1 MLEALGVRLVVE
13 PLPAIGAF
21 LGWRRKAFILPTLLL
36 LLVLLLFLHH
46 HVGAHM
52 AVEVGAPG
60 ECPPALGTLEG
71 FLTSV
76 DAPMPLQ
83 MGTPG
88 KSLPADS
95 TLVGFAPQMALKVPI
110 QTRRVGEAAAAL
122 RAAVG
127 FLPTGNVG
135 ALVGEQRGADA
146 ETPPAV
152 GAHIGPFARVH
163 PLVDGEVGALDEG
176 FAAVG
181 AAVRAVAGVDFLVF
195 HQGRFVAEALP
206 AFSTRG
212 AGLGLVEAWWFP
224 APALC
229 RAARRTLCGFGRF
242 GGFLMGFLRCSV
254 ASQRGVLGY
263 VEIQGCGFIPVG
275 QRVGFGN
282 GEFWK

>member
-71 FLTSV
+71 FLTGV

-88 KSLPADS
+88 KSLPADP

-152 GAHIGPFARVH
+152 GAHVGPFARVH

-229 RAARRTLCGFGRF
+229 RAAGRTLCGFGCF
-242 GGFLMGFLRCSV
+242 GGFLLGFLRCSV
-254 ASQRGVLGY
+254 VCRAERGADVSDGRGQSWGWLWGCFILG
-263 VEIQGCGFIPVG
+263 
-275 QRVGFGN
+275 
-282 GEFWK
+282 